1 MTSPPEIPAD
11 DPSQSSAFPA
21 DALQALELHS
31 VLEWIADFAFT
42 PGGKRLVLSSHPSL
56 ASSERKLRNA
66 RGLEALAAVH
76 AEKAPGIA
84 GAGDLAQVLDFAD
97 KRLLEGDELLIVAD
111 FLDIQR
117 HLQQWLAQNPAHEAL
132 RMCMEAAPDCQPL
145 RHKLRAAIGRR
156 GEILDEAHP
165 SLGSARRK
173 VGELHK
179 QRSQRMEEIAG
190 RLHKAGVLRQRLPVR
205 RADRLLLAV
214 KATHAGRSRGV
225 VHDRSQSGDTLFIE
239 PSEVLELSNRMVE
252 AESNVRRIEEQVL
265 TKLTRAVL
273 DNRLQLTWIE
283 SAISQLDLAFGG
295 ARWAAEVQGSFAT
308 DDVSGITLRQARHP
322 LLLRQMGADEVEE
335 LNLGLGRDYDLLVV
349 TGPNT
354 GGKTVVLKTV
364 GLLAVLALCGLPIS
378 AGDGCNVPALS
389 GVHADIGDQQ
399 SIESSLSTFSGHLTR
414 TLSIL
419 RHAGPRSLVLLD
431 ELGTGTD
438 PEEGAAIGQS
448 VLEELLRRQCLT
460 IANTH
465 LGALKILSTDLPR
478 AENASMEFD
487 PQTLSPRYRLLVGVP
502 GASHAV
508 EVAERLGL
516 PLDLVERARH
526 LTLRDGGGAEK
537 LLADVGR
544 VRRDAELLR
553 ESAEEMQAEAR
564 QVRDQVEQDQL
575 DAARLAEVRQ
585 GEAEQAF
592 IEHRRQMMALVM
604 EQGLPLVQRS
614 RGPIVEDWQAF
625 LKQIGAELDQCELGR
640 RWQEFVAGIKKGD
653 TVYVPKFRERL
664 KVLKIQ
670 RKREMLKLRYGNLD
684 VELPVREVS
693 WVEPPPGGE

>member
-1 MTSPPEIPAD
+1 MTSPSTAD
-11 DPSQSSAFPA
+11 DFPN
-21 DALQALELHS
+21 DALQALELPA
-31 VLEWIADFAFT
+31 VLEWMAEFAFT
-42 PGGKRLVLSSHPSL
+42 PGGKRLLTSSHPQL
-56 ASSERKLRNA
+56 GADERARRQLRGA
-66 RGLEALAAVH
+66 EALLAVQ
-76 AEKAPGIA
+76 AESAPGIS
-84 GAGDLAQVLDFAD
+84 GAGDLVQVLGFAD
-97 KRLLEGDELLIVAD
+97 KRLLEGDELLIIAD

-117 HLQQWLAQNPAHEAL
+117 NLQQWLAQNYVYEAL
-132 RMCMEAAPDCQPL
+132 RECMEQAPDCQGL
-145 RHKLRAAIGRR
+145 RHQLRGAIGRR

-165 SLGSARRK
+165 ELGKARRR
-173 VGELHK
+173 VGELQK
-179 QRSQRMEEIAG
+179 LRSQRMEEIAG

-239 PSEVLELSNRMVE
+239 PGEVLELSNRMVE
-252 AESNVRRIEEQVL
+252 AQSNVRRIEEQVL

-273 DNRLQLTWIE
+273 DHRESLQWIE
-283 SAISQLDLAFGG
+283 SAISQLDLAFAG
-295 ARWAAEVQGSFAT
+295 ARWADEVEGSYADAEDIGM
-308 DDVSGITLRQARHP
+308 TLRQARHP
-322 LLLRQMGADEVEE
+322 LLLRQMGADEVQE
-335 LNLGLGRDYDLLVV
+335 LNLALGRDYDLLVV

-364 GLLAVLALCGLPIS
+364 GLLAALALCGLPIS
-378 AGDGCNVPALS
+378 AGDGCNVPQLT
-389 GVHADIGDQQ
+389 GIHADIGDQQ
-399 SIESSLSTFSGHLTR
+399 SIESSLSTFSGHLKR
-414 TLSIL
+414 TLGIL
-419 RHAGPRSLVLLD
+419 KHAGPRALVLLD

-438 PEEGAAIGQS
+438 PEEGAALGQA
-448 VLEELLRRQCLT
+448 VLEKLLKRGCMT

-465 LGALKILSTDLPR
+465 LGALKIFSTDVPR

-516 PLDLVERARH
+516 PQELVSRARH
-526 LTLRDGGGAEK
+526 LAQRDGGGAEK

-564 QVRDQVEQDQL
+564 QVREQVEQEQE
-575 DAARLAEVRQ
+575 DAARIAEIRQ

-592 IEHRRQMMALVM
+592 LDHRRRMMTLVM
-604 EQGLPLVQRS
+604 DEGLPLVQRS
-614 RGPIVEDWQAF
+614 SGPMVEEWQRF
-625 LKQIGAELDQCELGR
+625 LHQVGSELDACDLGR
-640 RWQEFVAGIKKGD
+640 RWQDFAAAIKKGD

-664 KVLKIQ
+664 QVLKIQ
-670 RKREMLKLRYGNLD
+670 RKKQMLKLRYGNLD
-684 VELPVREVS
+684 VELPLREVT
-693 WVEPPPGGE
+693 WVEPPPGGV

>member
-1 MTSPPEIPAD
+1 MTLQND
-11 DPSQSSAFPA
+11 FPS
-21 DALQALELHS
+21 DALDALELNA
-31 VLEWIADFAFT
+31 VLAWIAEHAFT
-42 PGGKRLVLSSHPSL
+42 PGGKRLVVAAHPSL
-56 ASSERKLRNA
+56 DANERRARCLR
-66 RGLEALAAVH
+66 GMEALAEVE
-76 AEKAPGIA
+76 AENAPGIS
-84 GAGDLAQVLDFAD
+84 GAGDLAQVVDFAA

-117 HLQQWLAQNPAHEAL
+117 HLHQWLLQNPTCPAL
-132 RMCMEAAPDCQPL
+132 RNCMEQAPDCQPL

-165 SLGSARRK
+165 ELGRARRK
-173 VGELHK
+173 VGELQK
-179 QRSQRMEEIAG
+179 QRSQRMDEIAA
-190 RLHKAGVLRQRLPVR
+190 RLHKAGVLRQRLPVQ

-239 PSEVLELSNRMVE
+239 PGEVLELSNRMVE
-252 AESNVRRIEEQVL
+252 AASNVRRIEEQVL

-273 DNRLQLTWIE
+273 EKREQLAWIE
-283 SAISQLDLAFGG
+283 AAISLLDLAFAG
-295 ARWAAEVQGSFAT
+295 ARWAVEVEGSFAT
-308 DDVSGITLRQARHP
+308 DAADGLTLRQARHP
-322 LLLRQMGADEVEE
+322 LLLRQMGAEAVEE

-364 GLLAVLALCGLPIS
+364 GLLAALAMCGLPVS
-378 AGDGCNVPALS
+378 AGDGCNVPQLQ
-389 GVHADIGDQQ
+389 GIHADIGDQQ
-399 SIESSLSTFSGHLTR
+399 SIESSLSTFSGHLQR
-414 TLSIL
+414 TLQIL
-419 RHAGPRSLVLLD
+419 KHAGPRSLVLLD

-438 PEEGAAIGQS
+438 PEEGAAIGQA
-448 VLEELLRRQCLT
+448 VLEELLRRRCMT

-465 LGALKILSTDLPR
+465 LGSLKIFSTDVPG

-516 PLDLVERARH
+516 PSALVSRARH
-526 LTLRDGGGAEK
+526 LTQRDGGGAEK

-564 QVRDQVEQDQL
+564 QVRDQVEQEQE
-575 DAARLAEVRQ
+575 DAARLAKVRQ
-585 GEAEQAF
+585 GEAEEAF
-592 IEHRRQMMALVM
+592 LEHRRRMLALVM
-604 EQGLPLVQRS
+604 DQGLPLVQRS
-614 RGPIVEDWQAF
+614 SGPLVEDWQKF
-625 LKQIGAELDQCELGR
+625 LHQIGVELDQCDLGQ
-640 RWQEFVAGIKKGD
+640 RWQEFVGALKKGD
-653 TVYVPKFRERL
+653 MVYVPKFRERL

-670 RKREMLKLRYGNLD
+670 RKREMVKVQFGNIE
-684 VELPVREVS
+684 VELPLREVS

>member
-1 MTSPPEIPAD
+1 MTTEPNSTE
-11 DPSQSSAFPA
+11 
-21 DALQALELHS
+21 ALQALELHS

-42 PGGKRLVLSSHPSL
+42 PGGKRLVLASLPSL
-56 ASSERKLRNA
+56 PLVDRNERNA
-66 RGLEALAAVH
+66 RGLEALAAVE
-76 AEKAPGIA
+76 AESAPGIA
-84 GAGDLAQVLDFAD
+84 GAGDLAQVLDFAG

-117 HLQQWLAQNPAHEAL
+117 HLQQWLKQNPDFEAL
-132 RMCMEAAPDCQPL
+132 RLCMEAAPDCQPL

-165 SLGSARRK
+165 ELGPARRK
-173 VGELHK
+173 IGELQK

-190 RLHKAGVLRQRLPVR
+190 RLHKAGVLRQRLPVQ

-239 PSEVLELSNRMVE
+239 PGEVLELSNRMVE

-273 DNRLQLTWIE
+273 DRREELTWIE
-283 SAISQLDLAFGG
+283 SAISQLDFAFGG
-295 ARWAAEVQGSFAT
+295 ARWAAEVGGSYAGSE
-308 DDVSGITLRQARHP
+308 DNGITLRQARHP
-322 LLLRQMGADEVEE
+322 LLLRQMGADNVEE

-364 GLLAVLALCGLPIS
+364 GLLTALAQCGLPVS
-378 AGDGCNVPALS
+378 AGDGCNVPALA
-389 GVHADIGDQQ
+389 GIHADIGDQQ

-419 RHAGPRSLVLLD
+419 QQAGPRSLVLLD

-438 PEEGAAIGQS
+438 PEEGAALGQA
-448 VLEELLRRQCLT
+448 VLEELLRRKCMT

-465 LGALKILSTDLPR
+465 LGALKIFSTDVPR

-516 PLDLVERARH
+516 PQQLVDRARH
-526 LTLRDGGGAEK
+526 LSQRDGGGAEK

-564 QVRDQVEQDQL
+564 QVKEQVEQEQV
-575 DAARLAEVRQ
+575 DATRIAQIRQ

-592 IEHRRQMMALVM
+592 IDHRRRMMELLM
-604 EQGLPLVQRS
+604 EHGLPLVQRS
-614 RGPIVEDWQAF
+614 RGPIVEDWQNF
-625 LKQIGAELDQCELGR
+625 IQQIGGELDQCDLGK
-640 RWQEFVAGIKKGD
+640 RWQEFAAGIKKGD

-664 KVLKIQ
+664 KVVKIQ

-684 VELPVREVS
+684 VELPLREVT